1 MGDAAYY
8 GAGIALAALLP
19 YLVRARYRAYVTG
32 GWADPSAYEAGVVSR
47 RWLAENVA
55 GLVALLALAAE
66 LAAEAVDAMAGA
78 RVWDWRVLATA
89 VSLLLTVRT
98 GC

>member
-8 GAGIALAALLP
+8 GAGIGLAALLP

-66 LAAEAVDAMAGA
+66 LAAEAVDAAGA
-78 RVWDWRVLATA
+78 HMWDWRVLATA
-89 VSLLLTVRT
+89 VSLLLTVRR